1 MRPALP
7 ESANNWRIE
16 YQGITMNIEH
26 HFLIKYGLH
35 NFVTCGLTSGK
46 HIFLIKKMEGRN
58 MIRHAK
64 NLIKECFGET
74 AEIQVV

>member
-1 MRPALP
+1 MRSALP
-7 ESANNWRIE
+7 EHAFYWRIK
-16 YQGITMNIEH
+16 YKGITMNIEQ

-35 NFVTCGLTSGK
+35 NFVTYGLTSGK

-64 NLIKECFGET
+64 NLIKECIGET